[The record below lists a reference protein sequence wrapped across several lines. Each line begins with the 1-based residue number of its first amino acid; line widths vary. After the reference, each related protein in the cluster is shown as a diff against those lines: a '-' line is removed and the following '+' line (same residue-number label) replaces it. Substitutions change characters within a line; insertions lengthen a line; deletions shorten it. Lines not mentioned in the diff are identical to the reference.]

1 MQDENEKRKKVY
13 AGEFIM
19 PSPQKVS
26 AGGHGYPN
34 NKLAGAA
41 RLSIARWWLSSA
53 TGGST
58 SSTLLLVGQTT
69 MVVTCDENPEP
80 CLMNLQAQMGMR
92 KSGNATSLTETVET
106 ITEMSGGTTGG
117 KDQRGPSGKVKFW
130 ITAKSDHE
138 TSNEETTKIL
148 EELLLQRGVEFTETP
163 RKKIPTVGG
172 PRSFMSAIEVSAKE
186 SWVSGLPYSLKSQY
200 GLRYD
205 IDDGGAMGE
214 EDTETRWTIAGKIVL
229 PQGMVEPRNLGEELQ
244 MRREIKLQVGPAC
257 SRIQFFGPYG
267 PSAKPKEFVL
277 YRKGFSTAQA
287 RPAYPGKISVRR
299 GDDLLYIAPRWR
311 RQVEV
316 KVGRQPVQQGAATT
330 GHVKVPGL
338 TADAVDKVQSCA
350 TLVVALEDALSTLH
364 KLLVQARDE
373 LVRLSVGG
381 WQDESQHPP
390 TYAAILKAGP
400 QTRQRVPPPVAM
412 RALQP
417 ATPPLV
423 ATLRAISNAAQARGQ
438 GQPGRAREDYL
449 ISVVE
454 NTARESTPGGTS
466 APARESRS
474 TAFGTRGAPS
484 STGAAAGAGV
494 RAAGDTSDAA
504 QQGQH
509 SGPLGVTVTDA
520 PATAAG
526 DKEIVDALEKKAA
539 REVLATAVS
548 SVAPAVTAAVGTRA
562 RGAGF
567 WPAKAASAEM
577 TVMTKTAVGRRQQM
591 EDEEEQQHCAA
602 FAATDGTD
610 SPAGA
615 DGKKERPFSR
625 DAAGGGCRR

>member
-1 MQDENEKRKKVY
+1 
-13 AGEFIM
+13 
-19 PSPQKVS
+19 
-26 AGGHGYPN
+26 
-34 NKLAGAA
+34 
-41 RLSIARWWLSSA
+41 
-53 TGGST
+53 
-58 SSTLLLVGQTT
+58 

-80 CLMNLQAQMGMR
+80 CLMNLQAQRGMR

-106 ITEMSGGTTGG
+106 ITEISGGTTGG
-117 KDQRGPSGKVKFW
+117 KDQRGPSGKVKCW

-138 TSNEETTKIL
+138 FSNEETMKIL

-186 SWVSGLPYSLKSQY
+186 SWVSGLPYSLKSKY

-244 MRREIKLQVGPAC
+244 MRREIKLQIGPAC
-257 SRIQFFGPYG
+257 CRIQFFGPYG
-267 PSAKPKEFVL
+267 SSVKPKEFVL

-311 RQVEV
+311 RQVEA

-338 TADAVDKVQSCA
+338 TADAADKVQSCA

-400 QTRQRVPPPVAM
+400 QTRQRVSPSVAM

-449 ISVVE
+449 LSVVD
-454 NTARESTPGGTS
+454 TARDSTPGGTS

-474 TAFGTRGAPS
+474 TGFGTRGAPS
-484 STGAAAGAGV
+484 PTGAAAGAGA

-526 DKEIVDALEKKAA
+526 DKDIVDTLEKKAA
-539 REVLATAVS
+539 REVLATAVF
-548 SVAPAVTAAVGTRA
+548 SVAPA
-562 RGAGF
+562 
-567 WPAKAASAEM
+567 W
-577 TVMTKTAVGRRQQM
+577 Q
-591 EDEEEQQHCAA
+591 
-602 FAATDGTD
+602 AT
-610 SPAGA
+610 S
-615 DGKKERPFSR
+615 
-625 DAAGGGCRR
+625 